1 MTFWRDFNF
10 DSLPEFDVI
19 RGGRG
24 CYYINGDFAVDIE
37 VTSFY
42 VNGIKR
48 AYPYIATVNLAGN
61 IIYCRYLSDLAEI
74 FQRLKERYVLTV
86 RKRLIMFIHN
96 LSYEFQ
102 FFRDIC
108 NFCEVFARQRLKP
121 LKAFDS
127 FSGIEFRCSYSVSG
141 LSLAN
146 LAQNL
151 QSVKIEKLSGKE
163 FDYEKMRHSETPLTE
178 QEMKYTEYDVLILH
192 YWIVEEIAK
201 NGGKITKIPLTQ
213 TGYIRREC
221 REYIFGKCS
230 RGIYHNMISKY
241 TPDADMF
248 ITLHRAFMGGDT
260 HGNYLHV
267 RQLLH
272 DVTSFDFASSYPA
285 VMVKCKFPR
294 KFTKIQILNR
304 QMFDNL
310 ISKKACLFKCSFE
323 KVKAIRHHHTLSL
336 SKCDTI
342 IQKTKKIDN
351 GRVIYGEK
359 VTTYFTDIDFKDFC
373 NFYEYENMRI
383 IEFYYS
389 EYQYLPTPFVEYI
402 LELFK
407 NKTEL
412 KDLNDELSQALY
424 LKSKQSINGLYGM
437 CVTNIV
443 NDEIPFYGSDE
454 GWIDPNPIDFEKM
467 TEDGIAEYQKKQTEK
482 EYNDIVSALDEYREN
497 RNSFLLYQWGVWV
510 TAWARHF
517 LRDTIAKIEDNS
529 PEIDGF
535 CYADTDSTKILDVD
549 IHNKI
554 FEEYNKQNE
563 KDMLAAMEYHELP
576 LDSYKAKTKK
586 GKIKTLGA
594 WEFDGHYNAFKTLG
608 AKRYMYYSRKYPL
621 VAISQ
626 PKHGGK
632 LKHAKYGKWYDGGYN
647 LVVAGLNKK
656 TALPYI
662 IDNGG
667 FGFFKKGMYIPP
679 DYTGKATHTYID
691 DEYTCEMTD
700 YLGNTSMCHQRHYI
714 HLEKQEYSLGMTKL
728 FEDFE
733 EFLNGYT
740 ISGQPYEHTNRLLRT
755 GNYRKLVIA

>member
-1 MTFWRDFNF
+1 MIFWRDFDF
-10 DSLPEFDVI
+10 DSLPDFDVL

-42 VNGIKR
+42 VNSIKR

-74 FQRLKERYVLTV
+74 FQRLKERYVLTG
-86 RKRLIMFIHN
+86 RKRLIMFVHN

-108 NFCEVFARQRLKP
+108 NFIEVFARQRLKP
-121 LKAFDS
+121 LKAFDT

-146 LAQNL
+146 LAKNL
-151 QSVKIEKLSGKE
+151 QSVKMSKLSGD
-163 FDYEKMRHSETPLTE
+163 DYDYNKIRHSKTPLTE
-178 QEMKYTEYDVLILH
+178 QELKYTEYDVLILH
-192 YWIVEEIAK
+192 YWIIEEIAK

-267 RQLLH
+267 RQVLH

-285 VMVKCKFPR
+285 VMVKCQFPR
-294 KFTKIQILNR
+294 QFTKIKILNR

-310 ISKKACLFKCSFE
+310 ISKKACLFKCSF
-323 KVKAIRHHHTLSL
+323 KRVKAIRHHHTLSL

-342 IQKTKKIDN
+342 NRQTKQIDN
-351 GRVIYGEK
+351 GRIVYGEDII
-359 VTTYFTDIDFKDFC
+359 TYFTDIDFKDFC
-373 NFYEYENMRI
+373 NFYEYDSMCI
-383 IEFYYS
+383 YDFYYS
-389 EYQYLPTPFVEYI
+389 DYKYLPTPFIEYI

-407 NKTEL
+407 NKTTL
-412 KDLNDELSQALY
+412 KDLDDDLSQALY

-443 NDEIPFYGSDE
+443 NSDVPFYGSND
-454 GWIDPNPIDFEKM
+454 GWIDPNPIDITNM
-467 TEDGIAEYQKKQTEK
+467 TVEQYAQYQKDLAQK
-482 EYNDIVSALDEYREN
+482 EYDDIVTALDDYRDN

-529 PEIDGF
+529 IDVDSF
-535 CYADTDSTKILDVD
+535 CYCDTDSNKILDA
-549 IHNKI
+549 IQHKQI
-554 FEEYNKQNE
+554 FDDYNKQNDI
-563 KDMLAAMEYHELP
+563 DMQAAMTYHDLP
-576 LDSYKAKTKK
+576 LDAYKAKTQK
-586 GKIKTLGA
+586 GVIKTLGA
-594 WEFDGHYNAFKTLG
+594 WEFDGHYQAFKTLG

-647 LVVAGLNKK
+647 LTVAGLNKK
-656 TALPYI
+656 RALPYI
-662 IDNGG
+662 LDNGG
-667 FGFFKKGMYIPP
+667 FGFFKKGMYIPANH
-679 DYTGKATHTYID
+679 TGKATHTYID
-691 DEYTCEMTD
+691 DSYTCELVD
-700 YLGNTSMCHQRHYI
+700 YLGNIDVCHQTHYI
-714 HLEKQEYSLGMTKL
+714 HLEQQEYSLGFSKL
-728 FEDFE
+728 FDDFE
-733 EFLNGYT
+733 EFVNGYT
-740 ISGQPYEHTNRLLRT
+740 VSGQPYEHVNRLLRT
-755 GNYRKLVIA
+755 GTYGRMIV